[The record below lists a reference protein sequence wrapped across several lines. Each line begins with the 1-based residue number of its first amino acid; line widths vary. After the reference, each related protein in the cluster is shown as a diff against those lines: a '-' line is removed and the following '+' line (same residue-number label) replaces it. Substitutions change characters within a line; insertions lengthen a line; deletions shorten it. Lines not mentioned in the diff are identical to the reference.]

1 MGRAHDPSGSEFQIS
16 RSSFHGD
23 KWCLALN
30 PRWQHEFSFV
40 DTFPHVYRLRLKQNI
55 HNSTFFTALLI
66 FFSSLLFHSFFTSLN
81 SISFFIFIVCPFF
94 DLFQELRTFNVLGA
108 SPFIL
113 PKKMRKLLII
123 MRNFI
128 PNHDKRKEG
137 EGKKGERIVW
147 LAGWFMIAGKLKS
160 KPFHLDLKKK

>member
-1 MGRAHDPSGSEFQIS
+1 MSCIKSPLTTWVFFCWYL
-16 RSSFHGD
+16 SS
-23 KWCLALN
+23 CLPAEIKAKHSQFN
-30 PRWQHEFSFV
+30 VF
-40 DTFPHVYRLRLKQNI
+40 Y
-55 HNSTFFTALLI
+55 STSD

-160 KPFHLDLKKK
+160 KPFHLD